1 MKSRIIVI
9 TGSIASGKSSVSS
22 YLKDKGY
29 TIIDADKIGHKLMWP
44 GRVNYHGIVE
54 EFGRH
59 ILDCDGRIDR
69 KKLGKIVFKNH
80 DKLKILNKLTHTNIF
95 YKIKEEINKS
105 DQEIIFLD
113 IPIYYETIDLNREYF
128 KPDQVWLVYV
138 DKESQLERLMERNSI
153 SKEEAQSMI
162 NSQMS
167 MDQKKSYADFIIDNS
182 LSLENTYKQI
192 DQKMETL

>member
-95 YKIKEEINKS
+95 NKIKEEINKS